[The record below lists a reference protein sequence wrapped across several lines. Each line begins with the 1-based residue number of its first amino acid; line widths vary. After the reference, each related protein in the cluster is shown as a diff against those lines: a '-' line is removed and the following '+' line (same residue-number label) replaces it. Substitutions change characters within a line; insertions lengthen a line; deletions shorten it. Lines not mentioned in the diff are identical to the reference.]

1 MVCVIIPF
9 TRRNVLWGAELN
21 RETSFSLLSVQLL
34 EFIQVGNSQKK
45 KKSIHRDKTLT
56 VSNENI

>member
-1 MVCVIIPF
+1 VVCAITLF

-21 RETSFSLLSVQLL
+21 RETPSSLLSVQLL

-56 VSNENI
+56 VSKENI